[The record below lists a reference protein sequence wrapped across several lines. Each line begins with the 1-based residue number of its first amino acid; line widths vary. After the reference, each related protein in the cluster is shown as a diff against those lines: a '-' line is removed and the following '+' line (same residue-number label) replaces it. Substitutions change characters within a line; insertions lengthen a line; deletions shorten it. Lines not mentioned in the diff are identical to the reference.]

1 MFRSTSS
8 RLIEPSLSHVS
19 PSRPSRYPFTNE
31 GGGRRRGGQ
40 PQGLYSRRRRER
52 RGHRL
57 GQRHPGGGRERGGRE
72 AVHASE
78 QGTRVILAESIEL
91 AMFCWSLFYPKT

>member
-31 GGGRRRGGQ
+31 GGGRRRGQ
-40 PQGLYSRRRRER
+40 LDQVPTYCLQAHLHRRFCSAKNADV
-52 RGHRL
+52 G
-57 GQRHPGGGRERGGRE
+57 RHNFKKTK
-72 AVHASE
+72 
-78 QGTRVILAESIEL
+78 QTKCLA
-91 AMFCWSLFYPKT
+91 